1 MQIDTIVYCNMIG
14 FVLLAMLLISSHEFA
29 NKNKIEN
36 KMLFKMVYII
46 MGACL
51 AETIGF
57 FIDGMM
63 FPGSRFIYMF
73 LNTYLYVATTLYPV
87 LWIQFVDWK
96 IYGSIEKNREIKKII
111 AVPLCILWILI
122 LLNIRYGFF
131 FQLSKDNYYS
141 RGEFFW
147 IALGAPYVYL
157 VISVSMVVLGR
168 KHNRY
173 LFFPVW
179 LFVAPIFIA
188 GLVQTIFYGIS
199 VIWVAI
205 AVGLET
211 VYISQLNEITYVDSL
226 TGIYNRKYMSYILR
240 KHENKKADVQVL

>member
-122 LLNIRYGFF
+122 LLNIRYGF
-131 FQLSKDNYYS
+131 
-141 RGEFFW
+141 
-147 IALGAPYVYL
+147 
-157 VISVSMVVLGR
+157 
-168 KHNRY
+168 
-173 LFFPVW
+173 
-179 LFVAPIFIA
+179 
-188 GLVQTIFYGIS
+188 
-199 VIWVAI
+199 
-205 AVGLET
+205 
-211 VYISQLNEITYVDSL
+211 
-226 TGIYNRKYMSYILR
+226 
-240 KHENKKADVQVL
+240 